1 MSTSASA
8 PWLARHELRV
18 AWREWASMMTAGHK
32 RRLSTVIIAMVI
44 FAIVLHFPAYI
55 MVGQFA
61 TPGMVPNTATLITI
75 TGSLLLYFCLMLSQA
90 MEQVTR
96 AFYARHDLDLI
107 LSSPVSARRVF
118 SVRILSIALS
128 VTAMAIFLAAPF
140 INSLAFDG
148 GPSWL
153 AGYGVAAALGGIAAA
168 LAVGLT
174 VGLFRLLGPR
184 RTRLAA
190 QVVAAIIGAATVIG
204 IQVTAILRYGSL
216 SRPGALLTGPFLDA
230 APGPDSPIWLPARA
244 ITGDLGALAVVVFV
258 GLLFLGG
265 SMAIFSGRFG
275 EHSVAAASS
284 VAGTPRRRRR
294 IKRFV
299 RLPPPA
305 ALRRKEWALL
315 RRDPWLASQTL
326 TQLLYLLP
334 PALLLSRNFST
345 AAGSATMVV
354 LVLVTV
360 SGQLAGGLAWL
371 TISGE
376 DAPDLVA
383 SAPVAPGSV
392 QRAKVE
398 AVMGAVAMIFAPI
411 LLIVA
416 FLSPSAA
423 YIAAVGVALATIS
436 SIRIQL
442 WFRSQAKRSQFRRR
456 QTSSRI
462 ATFAEAFSS
471 FAWAGAAGLAVS
483 GAWTSIIAAAFALFV
498 LGGAWAVSPR
508 KAVAA
513 FG

>member
-1 MSTSASA
+1 MSAPASA

-18 AWREWASMMTAGHK
+18 AWREWAGMMTAGHR
-32 RRLSTVIIAMVI
+32 RRLSTVIIAMVV
-44 FAIVLHFPAYI
+44 FALVLHFPAYI
-55 MVGQFA
+55 MVGEFA
-61 TPGMVPNTATLITI
+61 TPGMVPDKATLFTI
-75 TGSLLLYFCLMLSQA
+75 SGSLLLYFCLMLSQA

-128 VTAMAIFLAAPF
+128 VTAMAVFLAGPF
-140 INSLAFDG
+140 INALAFDG
-148 GPSWL
+148 GPRWL
-153 AGYGVAAALGGIAAA
+153 AGYGVAAALGGVAAA
-168 LAVGLT
+168 LAVALT
-174 VGLFRLLGPR
+174 VALFRLLGPR
-184 RTRLAA
+184 RTRLVA
-190 QVVAAIIGAATVIG
+190 QVVAAVIGAATVIG
-204 IQVTAILRYGSL
+204 IQITAILRYGSL
-216 SRPGALLTGPFLDA
+216 ARPGALLSGPVLAA
-230 APGPDSPIWLPARA
+230 APALDSPLWLPARA
-244 ITGDLGALAVVVFV
+244 ITGDPGALAVVAAV
-258 GLLFLGG
+258 GFALLAGA
-265 SMAIFSGRFG
+265 MAIFSGRFG
-275 EHSVAAASS
+275 EHAVAAAS
-284 VAGTPRRRRR
+284 VIAGSSRKRRRVR
-294 IKRFV
+294 RFV
-299 RLPPPA
+299 RRSASA

-371 TISGE
+371 SISGE

-383 SAPVAPGSV
+383 SAPVTPGGV

-398 AVMGAVAMIFAPI
+398 AVTGAVAFIFAPI

-416 FLSPSAA
+416 FVSPSAA
-423 YIAAVGVALATIS
+423 YIAGAGVALATVS

-471 FAWAGAAGLAVS
+471 FAWAGAAGLAAA
-483 GAWTSIIAAAFALFV
+483 GAWHAIIAAVFALFV
-498 LGGAWAVSPR
+498 LAGAWAVSPR
-508 KAVAA
+508 KAPAA